1 MDYELTDNPT
11 IYSALVNAHMALVVT
26 TGKKFEADIVA
37 ADISRVVANMAHFA
51 ASKGFSVTEVIETAA
66 TTYVKESVD
75 AARKLTG
82 GA

>member
-11 IYSALVNAHMALVVT
+11 IYSALVNAHMALMVT
-26 TGKKFEADIVA
+26 TGKNFAADIVA

-66 TTYVKESVD
+66 TTYVKESDD